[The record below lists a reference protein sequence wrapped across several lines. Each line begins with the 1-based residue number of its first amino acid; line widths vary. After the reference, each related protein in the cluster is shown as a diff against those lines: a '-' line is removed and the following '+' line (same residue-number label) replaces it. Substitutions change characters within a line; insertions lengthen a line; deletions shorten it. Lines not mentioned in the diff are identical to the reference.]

1 MSNRRARTLDDD
13 MIHTS
18 SEAIDILGGTGAVA
32 RWLGVPQNV
41 VSGWRTRGISR
52 NYAAHIYAEL
62 VARRR
67 KRLAPQVFGLSSW
80 SQVLMPDRRGKTIK
94 TVSD

>member
-1 MSNRRARTLDDD
+1 MHNRRARTLDDT
-13 MIHTS
+13 MIHTAGD
-18 SEAIDILGGTGAVA
+18 AIDTCGGTGAVA

-41 VSGWRTRGISR
+41 VSGWRKRGISR

-62 VARRR
+62 VDKRG

-80 SQVLMPDRRGKTIK
+80 SQVLMPDKRGKSIK
-94 TVSD
+94 TID